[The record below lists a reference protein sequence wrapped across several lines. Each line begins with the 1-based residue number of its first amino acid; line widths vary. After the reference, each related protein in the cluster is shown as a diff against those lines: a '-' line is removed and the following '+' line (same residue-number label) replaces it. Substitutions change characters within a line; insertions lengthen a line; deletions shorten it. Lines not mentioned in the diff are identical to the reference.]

1 MVASVESFLQWFD
14 GVNRRAMRDIGAL
27 PAEAE
32 SWAPLAVAGEQGW
45 NIGELVRHM
54 AAARIFSVRAYLLE
68 GWKAEAWPAPAVTV
82 AQWVT
87 ALEQSAAEVRRLLAG
102 TPDEWLTRGVP
113 GQDASRS
120 LPGWRILINMAEHD
134 VHHRSQVD
142 TYAGLN
148 GWEVKQ
154 IFGIRAEDAGLSPR
168 QE

>member
-1 MVASVESFLQWFD
+1 VITSVESFLKWFD

-27 PAEAE
+27 PADAE
-32 SWAPLAVAGEQGW
+32 SWAPPAVAGERGW

-68 GWKAEAWPAPAVTV
+68 GWKAEPWPEPAVTV
-82 AQWVT
+82 VEWVA
-87 ALEQSAAEVRRLLAG
+87 ALELSGAEVHRLLAG

-113 GQDASRS
+113 GMDSSRS

-134 VHHRSQVD
+134 VHHRSQID

-168 QE
+168 

>member
-1 MVASVESFLQWFD
+1 VITSVESFLQWFD
-14 GVNRRAMRDIGAL
+14 GLGRRATRDIGSL
-27 PAEAE
+27 PADAE
-32 SWAPLAVAGEQGW
+32 SWEPPAVAGERGW

-68 GWKAEAWPAPAVTV
+68 GWKPEPWPGPAVTV
-82 AQWVT
+82 AEWVA
-87 ALEQSAAEVRRLLAG
+87 ALDQSGAEVRRLLAG
-102 TPDEWLTRGVP
+102 TSDEWLTRGVP
-113 GQDASRS
+113 GMDGSRS

-134 VHHRSQVD
+134 VHHRSQID

-168 QE
+168 